1 MKNKQ
6 KKTKQKGKSVQDL
19 MGIKTFTKNG
29 LKVGKEEFIFYMV
42 QPTNISVLSH
52 TNIEIKVRHLMMVLS
67 AVPDIEITCT
77 DSCECF
83 DTNKS
88 YIKGRIEAE
97 QNEKVRKILNKDLD
111 FLDSIQTETSTARQ
125 FLFIARCK
133 SSKSENVLQKANRVE
148 KIISDQ
154 GFEVTRMKKADI
166 KRFLAIYFEASMNGD
181 LMPDYDNQI
190 NKMAEFFG
198 RMPFALSVG
207 ITAYCAVMSVYIT
220 VRLHHCRNTDITAM
234 SIKESF
240 DGLPTGLC
248 YFDENGLV
256 VLKNNLME
264 SICLELTGKS
274 LNVAMPFRE
283 KIKEASQYENDG
295 AFTVRLK
302 DGRVF
307 SFSLSE
313 TEIFSKP
320 YFQLAATDITEFT
333 KLTST
338 LEYEIGELKKVNAH
352 LKKYN
357 EMVCDLTR
365 EEEILRTKEIIHD
378 RLGSTLI
385 TTRRYL
391 ENGTLSENNGKLL
404 EMWKNN
410 ISVLNTAEND
420 CKDENFAKDIEN
432 AAKLVGITLETVGN
446 LPTDNNAVARVL
458 TFATMQCLNNAARH
472 AKADKM
478 ILESLDDGEKYI
490 FKFANN
496 GRKPPQ
502 KINEGGGLSSVRK
515 KAEQIGGS
523 MKISTS
529 EIFVLEITI
538 PKSEVLQYDKSA
550 DS

>member
-1 MKNKQ
+1 M
-6 KKTKQKGKSVQDL
+6 TPILEMRSFVCVILMSVQFVVACAAIYNATQSFL
-19 MGIKTFTKNG
+19 YKIRLWK
-29 LKVGKEEFIFYMV
+29 
-42 QPTNISVLSH
+42 PISAVIIAVISLTMFLVSTHVLS
-52 TNIEIKVRHLMMVLS
+52 
-67 AVPDIEITCT
+67 
-77 DSCECF
+77 
-83 DTNKS
+83 
-88 YIKGRIEAE
+88 
-97 QNEKVRKILNKDLD
+97 KI
-111 FLDSIQTETSTARQ
+111 
-125 FLFIARCK
+125 
-133 SSKSENVLQKANRVE
+133 
-148 KIISDQ
+148 
-154 GFEVTRMKKADI
+154 
-166 KRFLAIYFEASMNGD
+166 Y
-181 LMPDYDNQI
+181 YDNQI

-207 ITAYCAVMSVYIT
+207 ITAYCAIMSVYIT
-220 VRLHHCRNTDITAM
+220 VRLHHCM
-234 SIKESF
+234 
-240 DGLPTGLC
+240 
-248 YFDENGLV
+248 
-256 VLKNNLME
+256 KNNLME

-357 EMVCDLTR
+357 EMVYDLTR

-391 ENGTLSENNGKLL
+391 ENGTLSENNSKLL